1 MKKEIHEFTEDT
13 NGTSGFL
20 SMGTT
25 SYDSDTKKVNDTPLT
40 SNEKLEALMDEAKTM
55 ISLGSYNDNIV
66 NLQGVSFE
74 ADHKYDTLKDVSL
87 WSKIS
92 FYQKYLF

>member
-1 MKKEIHEFTEDT
+1 
-13 NGTSGFL
+13 
-20 SMGTT
+20 MGPT
-25 SYDSDTKKVNDTPLT
+25 SYDSDTNKVNDTPLS
-40 SNEKLEALMDEAKTM
+40 SNEKLEALMDEGKTM